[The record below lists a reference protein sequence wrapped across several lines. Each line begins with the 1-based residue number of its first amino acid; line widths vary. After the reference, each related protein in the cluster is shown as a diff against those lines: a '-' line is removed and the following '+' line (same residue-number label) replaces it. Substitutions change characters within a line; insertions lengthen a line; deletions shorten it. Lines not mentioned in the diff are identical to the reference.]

1 MKSLPFKLFVS
12 IFIAFAIACTQFS
25 ISAQFSSKEEAQ
37 SALYMIA
44 NTTSQSLD
52 KVSNP
57 QAQIDEFSYDGKDL
71 TIVISTIMPYQ
82 DIRYLT
88 TDFLILQFHNTIN
101 LNSRQ
106 AESFLTIS
114 KLLRVAE
121 SNLTLIYRDTE
132 GHQISHQFTPNDIDN
147 ILSKSIEELGIDK
160 EQMSNYCILY
170 HNNTIKKEID
180 GKTILDAEATKEGDF
195 VKISYSFI
203 YPDKTMELMT
213 KEYLKNIFF
222 SLTSYGYYN
231 LLDACGYKGVIYEVK
246 NYSSYKDSVV
256 ITLEEIA
263 QYHSTPQSS
272 SDTSLANN
280 PTVKSILEIFNNIS
294 TPGDS
299 DGVIGINSSLHGT
312 TIDINY
318 ILANNNSN
326 IYSINAMD
334 MDFVKDGFIKNLSSN
349 QGMATYL
356 NQLHN
361 EGITHISITYSI
373 KDSND
378 IKNTVKIPITD
389 FFDNTDTQQS
399 SNNNDVSAFEAVQ
412 SLIANI
418 DASYKENI
426 GEDGVVDAYVKLSGE
441 YIEITQVLDEVEDN
455 ASEYESTE
463 MQELMRMLLKNTLQ
477 ENASILSSI
486 GIKGFIY
493 TFINQYDRKTVSIT
507 IDFDQDL
514 SDSYSE
520 LSNDNDISSF
530 EDVQAYIADIDAAYK
545 DGIGKDGVVDA
556 YVKLSGEYIE
566 ATEVLDGINDDISY
580 YTPEDEFKEF
590 MLVTQ
595 AKDKDNL
602 NEFKQLQQQGI
613 KGIIFTFIN
622 QTDKESVSITL
633 DFAELFEFVESQ
645 NQSSDMPQSS
655 ESSIEEYISSLTDED
670 KEELTTTFLQSME
683 DEAKKGI
690 GYNGITN
697 VQVFTSGDYATVLLS
712 IKGAAEHSDLELMSI
727 KQDIIREFKNDELMT
742 TSIPIIQQ
750 AIGIKGL
757 KYIYKDEDSY
767 RSATITI
774 DWNEILN
781 DNSSSYSDD
790 EFDFSDAST
799 DEFREIFVQEFDKS
813 IKEEIG
819 KDGVSDAWAKLSGEA
834 LVIDVTFDST
844 VDFND
849 IGDLNEIKNE
859 LIQDMT
865 TTEKDIEM
873 CYVLYYLDIKNLK
886 FVIHSDSSRIERSF
900 TISIEDIVNGT
911 FVPEEVQYNEI

>member
-57 QAQIDEFSYDGKDL
+57 QAQIDELSYDGKDL

-213 KEYLKNIFF
+213 KEFLKNIFF

-334 MDFVKDGFIKNLSSN
+334 MDFVKDGFIKNFSSN

-389 FFDNTDTQQS
+389 FF
-399 SNNNDVSAFEAVQ
+399 
-412 SLIANI
+412 
-418 DASYKENI
+418 
-426 GEDGVVDAYVKLSGE
+426 
-441 YIEITQVLDEVEDN
+441 
-455 ASEYESTE
+455 
-463 MQELMRMLLKNTLQ
+463 
-477 ENASILSSI
+477 
-486 GIKGFIY
+486 
-493 TFINQYDRKTVSIT
+493 
-507 IDFDQDL
+507 
-514 SDSYSE
+514 
-520 LSNDNDISSF
+520 
-530 EDVQAYIADIDAAYK
+530 
-545 DGIGKDGVVDA
+545 
-556 YVKLSGEYIE
+556 
-566 ATEVLDGINDDISY
+566 
-580 YTPEDEFKEF
+580 
-590 MLVTQ
+590 
-595 AKDKDNL
+595 
-602 NEFKQLQQQGI
+602 
-613 KGIIFTFIN
+613 
-622 QTDKESVSITL
+622 
-633 DFAELFEFVESQ
+633 
-645 NQSSDMPQSS
+645 
-655 ESSIEEYISSLTDED
+655 
-670 KEELTTTFLQSME
+670 
-683 DEAKKGI
+683 
-690 GYNGITN
+690 
-697 VQVFTSGDYATVLLS
+697 
-712 IKGAAEHSDLELMSI
+712 
-727 KQDIIREFKNDELMT
+727 
-742 TSIPIIQQ
+742 
-750 AIGIKGL
+750 
-757 KYIYKDEDSY
+757 
-767 RSATITI
+767 
-774 DWNEILN
+774 
-781 DNSSSYSDD
+781 
-790 EFDFSDAST
+790 
-799 DEFREIFVQEFDKS
+799 
-813 IKEEIG
+813 
-819 KDGVSDAWAKLSGEA
+819 
-834 LVIDVTFDST
+834 
-844 VDFND
+844 
-849 IGDLNEIKNE
+849 
-859 LIQDMT
+859 
-865 TTEKDIEM
+865 
-873 CYVLYYLDIKNLK
+873 
-886 FVIHSDSSRIERSF
+886 
-900 TISIEDIVNGT
+900 
-911 FVPEEVQYNEI
+911 